1 MIIAY
6 LRVSTTEQTIAQQ
19 QKAISEYAAAHNL
32 VIDKI
37 YSDEG
42 ISAYSKT
49 FEAREGLLEIL
60 KLSEQGL
67 VSDLILFE
75 TSRISRRYGE
85 SVSLFDSLTTKGI
98 RIHSVVDGG
107 VINAQEIDQL
117 MLAFRSYM
125 NQQSSKLTSE
135 RIKAKLSHLRQQ
147 GLYTGG
153 SVTWGFTVVDRRVV
167 PDEELRPIIIQFF
180 NDYIAYGA
188 SYCLEKYNIGNPVTL
203 NKRIKNEAYIE
214 IVGEEL
220 WNHANKVRAS
230 RACRKSYSS
239 KTNRSKWLYE
249 GLLQHDC
256 GKKLYLSVHGDGSS
270 YYRCYRC
277 NSTGR
282 KMYKAKELEALLEE
296 ELLTVFSNLSYEK
309 LEEQYLLKTEKL
321 KLVLELEIKS
331 LETEIEAAEKQLNT
345 LKNRLTHFLCEDGSD
360 MVIKQ
365 ISELITNKIAEISSL
380 KTDRDEAVIRLSSAN
395 NKEQQ
400 QLNQINNLLD
410 AKDIYINAPIESKKA
425 VLHLIVDKVVVR
437 DYNALDIFLHI

>member
-6 LRVSTTEQTIAQQ
+6 LRVSTTDQTIAQQ
-19 QKAISEYAAAHNL
+19 RKAIEDYAAAHNL
-32 VIDKI
+32 TIDKVF
-37 YSDEG
+37 SDEG

-85 SVSLFDSLTTKGI
+85 SVSLFDKLTTKGI

-135 RIKAKLSHLRQQ
+135 RIKAKLAHLRQQ

-153 SVTWGFTVVDRRVV
+153 SVAWGFTVVDNRVV
-167 PDEELRPIIIQFF
+167 PDEELRPTIIQFF

-188 SYCLEKYNIGNPVTL
+188 SYCLEKYHIGNPVTL
-203 NKRIKNEAYIE
+203 NKRIKNEAYKE
-214 IVGEEL
+214 LVGEEL
-220 WNHANKVRAS
+220 YNHANKVRAS

-249 GLLQHDC
+249 GLLHHSC
-256 GKKLYLSVHGDGSS
+256 GKKLYLSIQTDGT

-277 NSTGR
+277 SSSSR

-321 KLVLELEIKS
+321 KLVLELEVKS
-331 LETEIEAAEKQLNT
+331 LETEIEAAEKQLTT
-345 LKNRLTHFLCEDGSD
+345 LKNKLTHFLCEEDSD
-360 MVIKQ
+360 MVVRQ
-365 ISELITNKIAEISSL
+365 ISELINNKIAEIATL
-380 KTDRDEAVIRLSSAN
+380 KSDRDEAVIRLSSAN

-410 AKDIYINAPIESKKA
+410 AKEIYMNASTEGKKA
-425 VLHLIVDKVVVR
+425 VLHLIVDNIIVK
-437 DYNALDIFLHI
+437 DYDDIDIYLHI

>member
-32 VIDKI
+32 TIDKV

-85 SVSLFDSLTTKGI
+85 SVSLFDNLTTKGI

-135 RIKAKLSHLRQQ
+135 RIKAKLSHLKQQ
-147 GLYTGG
+147 GYYTGG
-153 SVTWGFTVVDRRVV
+153 STLWGFTVVDRRVV
-167 PDEELRPIIIQFF
+167 PDEELRPTIIQFF

-188 SYCLEKYNIGNPVTL
+188 SYCLEKYKINNPVTL
-203 NKRIKNEAYIE
+203 NKRIKNEAYKE
-214 IVGEEL
+214 LVGEEL
-220 WNHANKVRAS
+220 YNHANKVRAG
-230 RACRKSYSS
+230 RACRKSYTS

-249 GLLQHDC
+249 GLLHHTC
-256 GKKLYLSVHGDGSS
+256 GKKLYLSTQTDGS

-282 KMYKAKELEALLEE
+282 KMYKAKELETLLEA
-296 ELLTVFSNLSYEK
+296 ELMTVFANLSYDK

-331 LETEIEAAEKQLNT
+331 LETEIEAAEKQLTT
-345 LKNRLTHFLCEDGSD
+345 LKNRLSHFLCEDGSD
-360 MVIKQ
+360 MVITQ

-380 KTDRDEAVIRLSSAN
+380 KTERDEAVIRLSSAN
-395 NKEQQ
+395 NKEQAQ
-400 QLNQINNLLD
+400 ISQINNLLD
-410 AKDIYINAPIESKKA
+410 AKDIYTNASVEGKKS
-425 VLHLIVDKVVVR
+425 VLHLIVKDIIVTEY
-437 DYNALDIFLHI
+437 DDIDIFLHI

>member
-6 LRVSTTEQTIAQQ
+6 LRVSTTDQTIAQQ
-19 QKAISEYAAAHNL
+19 KKAIEDYAAAHNL
-32 VIDKI
+32 VIDKVF
-37 YSDEG
+37 SDEG

-85 SVSLFDSLTTKGI
+85 SVSLFDNLTTKGI

-135 RIKAKLSHLRQQ
+135 RIKAKLAHLRQQ

-167 PDEELRPIIIQFF
+167 PDEELRPVIIQFF

-203 NKRIKNEAYIE
+203 NKRIKNEAYKE
-214 IVGEEL
+214 LVGEEL
-220 WNHANKVRAS
+220 YNHANKVRAG
-230 RACRKSYSS
+230 RACRKSYTT

-249 GLLQHDC
+249 GLLHHTC
-256 GKKLYLSVHGDGSS
+256 GKKLYLSTQTDGS

-282 KMYKAKELEALLEE
+282 KMYKAKELEALLEA
-296 ELLTVFSNLSYEK
+296 ELMAVFSNLSYEK

-345 LKNRLTHFLCEDGSD
+345 LKNRLTHFLCEEGSD
-360 MVIKQ
+360 VVIKQ
-365 ISELITNKIAEISSL
+365 ISELINNKIAEISSL

-410 AKDIYINAPIESKKA
+410 AKDIYINASVESKKA
-425 VLHLIVDKVVVR
+425 VLHLIVDKVIVR
-437 DYNALDIFLHI
+437 DYDALDIFLHI

>member
-6 LRVSTTEQTIAQQ
+6 LRVSTTDQTIAQQ
-19 QKAISEYAAAHNL
+19 QKAIEDYAAAHNL
-32 VIDKI
+32 IIDRVF
-37 YSDEG
+37 SDEG

-49 FEAREGLLEIL
+49 FDAREGLLEIL
-60 KLSEQGL
+60 ELSEQGL
-67 VSDLILFE
+67 VSDLLLFE
-75 TSRISRRYGE
+75 SSRLSRRYGE
-85 SVSLFDSLTTKGI
+85 SVSLFDKLTTKGI

-135 RIKAKLSHLRQQ
+135 RIKAKLAHLRQQ

-167 PDEELRPIIIQFF
+167 PDEELRPVIVQFF
-180 NDYIAYGA
+180 NDYIAFGA
-188 SYCLEKYNIGNPVTL
+188 SYCLEKYHIGNPVTL

-220 WNHANKVRAS
+220 FSHANKVRAG
-230 RACRKSYSS
+230 RACRKSYNS

-256 GKKLYLSVHGDGSS
+256 GKKLYLSVQTNCT
-270 YYRCYRC
+270 YYRCYKC
-277 NSTGR
+277 NSTSR
-282 KMYKAKELEALLEE
+282 KLYKAKELEALLEA
-296 ELLTVFSNLSYEK
+296 ELITVFSNLSYEK

-331 LETEIEAAEKQLNT
+331 LDTEIEAAEKQLNT
-345 LKNRLTHFLCEDGSD
+345 LKNRLSHFLCEEGTD

-365 ISELITNKIAEISSL
+365 ISELITNKIAEIALL
-380 KTDRDEAVIRLSSAN
+380 KSDRDEAVIRLSSAN
-395 NKEQQ
+395 NKEQKQ
-400 QLNQINNLLD
+400 MNQINNLLD
-410 AKDIYINAPIESKKA
+410 AKDIYMNASTEGKKA
-425 VLHLIVDKVVVR
+425 VLHLIVDNIIVR
-437 DYNALDIFLHI
+437 DYDDCDIYLHI

>member
-19 QKAISEYAAAHNL
+19 QKAINEYAAAHNL

-85 SVSLFDSLTTKGI
+85 SVSLFDNLTTKGI

-135 RIKAKLSHLRQQ
+135 RIKAKLSHLKEQ

-167 PDEELRPIIIQFF
+167 PDEELRDTVVQFF
-180 NDYIAYGA
+180 TDYISYGT
-188 SYCLEKYNIGNPVTL
+188 SYCLEKYHIGNAMTL
-203 NKRIKNEAYIE
+203 NKRIKNEAYKE
-214 IVGEEL
+214 LVGEEL
-220 WNHANKVRAS
+220 YNHANKVRME
-230 RACRKSYSS
+230 RACRKSYST

-249 GLLQHDC
+249 GLLHHCC
-256 GKKLYLSVHGDGSS
+256 GKKLYLSTQTDGT

-277 NSTGR
+277 NSTSR
-282 KMYKAKELEALLEE
+282 KLYKAKELEALLEE
-296 ELLTVFSNLSYEK
+296 ELMTVFANLSYDK

-331 LETEIEAAEKQLNT
+331 LDTEIEAAEKQLNT
-345 LKNRLTHFLCEDGSD
+345 LKNRLSCFLCEDGSD
-360 MVIKQ
+360 IVIRQ
-365 ISELITNKIAEISSL
+365 ISDLINNKIAEISSL
-380 KTDRDEAVIRLSSAN
+380 KTERDEAVIRLSSAN
-395 NKEQQ
+395 NKEQAQ
-400 QLNQINNLLD
+400 ISQINNLLD
-410 AKDIYINAPIESKKA
+410 AKDIYINASLQGKKS
-425 VLHLIVDKVVVR
+425 VLHLIVKDIIVT
-437 DYNALDIFLHI
+437 DYDDLDIYLHI

>member
-1 MIIAY
+1 MIIGY
-6 LRVSTTEQTIAQQ
+6 VRVSSETQSLEQ
-19 QKAISEYAAAHNL
+19 QKRAINEYADNHNL
-32 VIDKI
+32 IIDRFI
-37 YSDEG
+37 EDFG
-42 ISAYSKT
+42 ISAYKKT
-49 FEAREGLLEIL
+49 FEARDGILEVL
-60 KLSEQGL
+60 ELAEQGM
-67 VSDLILFE
+67 VTDLILFE

-85 SVSLFDSLTTKGI
+85 SVSLFDKLTTKGI
-98 RIHSVVDGG
+98 RIHSIVDGG
-107 VINAQEIDQL
+107 IINKHEIDEL
-117 MLAFRSYM
+117 LIAFRSWS

-135 RIKAKLSHLRQQ
+135 RIKAKLAHLRQQ

-153 SVTWGFTVVDRRVV
+153 SVTWGFKVVDKRVV
-167 PDEELRPIIIQFF
+167 PDEELRDTIIQFF

-188 SYCLEKYNIGNPVTL
+188 SYVMNKYKINNPVTL
-203 NKRIKNEAYIE
+203 NKRIKNEAYKE
-214 IVGEEL
+214 IVTEEL
-220 WNHANKVRAS
+220 FAHANKVRAS
-230 RACRKSYSS
+230 RACRKSYTS

-249 GLLQHDC
+249 GLLHHTC
-256 GKKLYLSVHGDGSS
+256 GKKLYLSTQTDGS

-282 KMYKAKELEALLEE
+282 KMYKAKELETLLEA
-296 ELLTVFSNLSYEK
+296 ELMTVFSNLSYEK

-395 NKEQQ
+395 NKEQA

-410 AKDIYINAPIESKKA
+410 AKDIYTNASVEGKKS
-425 VLHLIVDKVVVR
+425 VLHLIVKDIIVTEY
-437 DYNALDIFLHI
+437 DDIDIFLHI

>member
-19 QKAISEYAAAHNL
+19 KKAIEDYAAAHNL
-32 VIDKI
+32 VIDKVF
-37 YSDEG
+37 SDEG

-85 SVSLFDSLTTKGI
+85 SVSLFDNLTTKGI

-135 RIKAKLSHLRQQ
+135 RIKAKLSHLKQQ
-147 GLYTGG
+147 GYYTGG
-153 SVTWGFTVVDRRVV
+153 SVTWGFTVVDRKVV
-167 PDEELRPIIIQFF
+167 PDEELRPVIIQFF

-203 NKRIKNEAYIE
+203 NKRIKNEAYKE
-214 IVGEEL
+214 LVGEEL
-220 WNHANKVRAS
+220 YNHANKVRAG
-230 RACRKSYSS
+230 RACRKSYTT

-249 GLLQHDC
+249 GLLHHTC
-256 GKKLYLSVHGDGSS
+256 GKKLYLSTQTDGS

-282 KMYKAKELEALLEE
+282 KMYKAKELEALLEA
-296 ELLTVFSNLSYEK
+296 ELMAVFANLSYEK

-400 QLNQINNLLD
+400 QMNQINNLLD
-410 AKDIYINAPIESKKA
+410 AKDIYINASVESKKA
-425 VLHLIVDKVVVR
+425 VLHLIVDKVIVR
-437 DYNALDIFLHI
+437 DYDALDIFLHI

>member
-6 LRVSTTEQTIAQQ
+6 LRVSTTDQTIAQQ
-19 QKAISEYAAAHNL
+19 RKAIEDYAAAHNL
-32 VIDKI
+32 IIDKV

-85 SVSLFDSLTTKGI
+85 SVSLFDNLTTKGI

-167 PDEELRPIIIQFF
+167 PDEELRPTIIQFF

-188 SYCLEKYNIGNPVTL
+188 SYCLEKYNIGNAVTL
-203 NKRIKNEAYIE
+203 NKRIKNEAYKE

-220 WNHANKVRAS
+220 FAHANKVRAG
-230 RACRKSYSS
+230 RACRKSYTT

-249 GLLQHDC
+249 GLLHHTC
-256 GKKLYLSVHGDGSS
+256 GKKLYLSTQTDGS

-282 KMYKAKELEALLEE
+282 KMYKAKELEALLEA
-296 ELLTVFSNLSYEK
+296 ELMTVFANLSYEK

-331 LETEIEAAEKQLNT
+331 LETEIEAAEKQLTT
-345 LKNRLTHFLCEDGSD
+345 LKNRLSHFLCEDGSD
-360 MVIKQ
+360 MVITQ

-395 NKEQQ
+395 NKEQAQ
-400 QLNQINNLLD
+400 INQINNLLD
-410 AKDIYINAPIESKKA
+410 AKDIYTNASVEGKKS
-425 VLHLIVDKVVVR
+425 VLHLIVKDIIVTEY
-437 DYNALDIFLHI
+437 DDIDIFLHI

>member
-1 MIIAY
+1 M
-6 LRVSTTEQTIAQQ
+6 RVSSETQTLDQ
-19 QKAISEYAAAHNL
+19 QKKAINEYASAHNL
-32 VIDKI
+32 TIDRFI
-37 YSDEG
+37 EDFG
-42 ISAYSKT
+42 ISAYSKS
-49 FEAREGLLEIL
+49 FEAREGLLEIINL
-60 KLSEQGL
+60 AEQGL
-67 VSDLILFE
+67 VTDLLLFE
-75 TSRISRRYGE
+75 SSRLSRRYGE
-85 SVSLFDSLTTKGI
+85 SVSLIERLTMKGVKIHSIVDNGIINQNDLDSLM
-98 RIHSVVDGG
+98 
-107 VINAQEIDQL
+107 N
-117 MLAFRSYM
+117 AFRSYM
-125 NQQSSKLTSE
+125 NQNASKLTSE
-135 RIKAKLSHLRQQ
+135 RIKSKLAHLRQQ

-153 SVTWGFTVVDRRVV
+153 SVTWGFKVVDRRVV
-167 PDEELRPIIIQFF
+167 PDEELRDTVIQFF

-188 SYCLEKYNIGNPVTL
+188 SYVMDKYKINNPVTL
-203 NKRIKNEAYIE
+203 NKRIKNEAYKE
-214 IVGEEL
+214 IVPEEL

-277 NSTGR
+277 NSTSR

-331 LETEIEAAEKQLNT
+331 LETEIEAANKQLNT
-345 LKNRLTHFLCEDGSD
+345 LKNRLTHFLCEEGSD

-437 DYNALDIFLHI
+437 DYDALDIFLHI

>member
-19 QKAISEYAAAHNL
+19 RKAIEDYAAAHNL
-32 VIDKI
+32 VIDKVF
-37 YSDEG
+37 SDEG

-85 SVSLFDSLTTKGI
+85 SVSLFDNLTTKGI

-135 RIKAKLSHLRQQ
+135 RIKAKLSHLKQQ
-147 GLYTGG
+147 GYYTGG

-167 PDEELRPIIIQFF
+167 PDEELRPVIIQFF

-203 NKRIKNEAYIE
+203 NKRIKNEAYKE
-214 IVGEEL
+214 LVGEEL
-220 WNHANKVRAS
+220 YNHANKVRAS
-230 RACRKSYSS
+230 RACRKSYST

-249 GLLQHDC
+249 GLLHHTC
-256 GKKLYLSVHGDGSS
+256 GKKLYLSTQTDGS

-282 KMYKAKELEALLEE
+282 KMYKAKELETLLEA
-296 ELLTVFSNLSYEK
+296 ELMTVFADLSYEK

-331 LETEIEAAEKQLNT
+331 LETEIEAAEKQLTT

-400 QLNQINNLLD
+400 QMNQINNLLD
-410 AKDIYINAPIESKKA
+410 AKDIYINASVESKKA
-425 VLHLIVDKVVVR
+425 VLHLIVDKVIVR
-437 DYNALDIFLHI
+437 DYDALDIFLHI

>member
-19 QKAISEYAAAHNL
+19 RKAIEDYAAAHNL
-32 VIDKI
+32 VIDKVF
-37 YSDEG
+37 SDEG

-85 SVSLFDSLTTKGI
+85 SVSLFDNLTTKGI

-135 RIKAKLSHLRQQ
+135 RIKAKLAHLRQQ

-153 SVTWGFTVVDRRVV
+153 SVTWGFTVVDRKVV
-167 PDEELRPIIIQFF
+167 PDEELRPVIIQFF

-203 NKRIKNEAYIE
+203 NKRIKNEAYKE
-214 IVGEEL
+214 IVDEDL
-220 WNHANKVRAS
+220 WQHANKVRAS
-230 RACRKSYSS
+230 RACRKSYTT

-249 GLLQHDC
+249 GLLHHTC
-256 GKKLYLSVHGDGSS
+256 GKKLYLSTQTDGS

-282 KMYKAKELEALLEE
+282 KMYKAKELEALLEA
-296 ELLTVFSNLSYEK
+296 ELMAVFANLSYDK

-331 LETEIEAAEKQLNT
+331 LETEIEAAEKQLTT
-345 LKNRLTHFLCEDGSD
+345 LKNKLTHFLCEDGSD

-410 AKDIYINAPIESKKA
+410 AKDIYINASVESKKA
-425 VLHLIVDKVVVR
+425 VLHLIVDKVIVR
-437 DYNALDIFLHI
+437 DYDALDIFLHI

>member
-19 QKAISEYAAAHNL
+19 KKAIEDYAAAHNL
-32 VIDKI
+32 VIDKVF
-37 YSDEG
+37 SDEG

-85 SVSLFDSLTTKGI
+85 SVSLFDNLTTKGI

-135 RIKAKLSHLRQQ
+135 RIKAKLSHLKQQ
-147 GLYTGG
+147 GYYTGG

-167 PDEELRPIIIQFF
+167 PDEELRPVIIQFF

-203 NKRIKNEAYIE
+203 NKRIKNEAYKE
-214 IVGEEL
+214 LVGEEL
-220 WNHANKVRAS
+220 YNHANKVRAS
-230 RACRKSYSS
+230 RACRKSYST

-249 GLLQHDC
+249 GLLHHTC
-256 GKKLYLSVHGDGSS
+256 GKKLYLSTQTDGS

-282 KMYKAKELEALLEE
+282 KMYKAKELEALLEA
-296 ELLTVFSNLSYEK
+296 ELMTVFANLSYEK

-331 LETEIEAAEKQLNT
+331 LETEIEAAEKQLTT
-345 LKNRLTHFLCEDGSD
+345 LKNRLTHFLCEEGSD

-400 QLNQINNLLD
+400 QMNQINNLLD
-410 AKDIYINAPIESKKA
+410 AKDIYINASVESKKA
-425 VLHLIVDKVVVR
+425 VLHLIVDKVIVR
-437 DYNALDIFLHI
+437 DYDALDIFLHI

>member
-6 LRVSTTEQTIAQQ
+6 LRVSTTDQTIAQQ
-19 QKAISEYAAAHNL
+19 RKAIEDYAAAHNL
-32 VIDKI
+32 TIDKVF
-37 YSDEG
+37 SDEG

-60 KLSEQGL
+60 ELSEQGL

-85 SVSLFDSLTTKGI
+85 SVSLFDNLTTKGI

-167 PDEELRPIIIQFF
+167 PDEELRPVIVQFF

-188 SYCLEKYNIGNPVTL
+188 AYCLEKYKINNPVTL
-203 NKRIKNEAYIE
+203 NKRIKNEAYRE
-214 IVGEEL
+214 IVGNEL
-220 WNHANKVRAS
+220 FSHANKVRAG
-230 RACRKSYSS
+230 RACRKSYTT

-249 GLLQHDC
+249 GLLHHTC
-256 GKKLYLSVHGDGSS
+256 GKKLYLSTQTDGS

-282 KMYKAKELEALLEE
+282 KMYKAKELETLLEA
-296 ELLTVFSNLSYEK
+296 ELMTVFANLSYEK

-331 LETEIEAAEKQLNT
+331 LETEIEAAEKQLTT
-345 LKNRLTHFLCEDGSD
+345 LKNRLTHFLCEEGSD
-360 MVIKQ
+360 IVIKQ

-380 KTDRDEAVIRLSSAN
+380 KTERDEAVIRLSSAN
-395 NKEQQ
+395 NKEQAQ
-400 QLNQINNLLD
+400 ISQINNLLD
-410 AKDIYINAPIESKKA
+410 AKDIYTNASVEGKKS
-425 VLHLIVDKVVVR
+425 VLHLIVKDIIVT
-437 DYNALDIFLHI
+437 DYDDIDIFLHI

>member
-19 QKAISEYAAAHNL
+19 RKAIEDYATAHNL
-32 VIDKI
+32 VIDKVF
-37 YSDEG
+37 SDEG

-85 SVSLFDSLTTKGI
+85 SVSLFDKLTTKGI

-135 RIKAKLSHLRQQ
+135 RIKAKLAHLRQQ

-153 SVTWGFTVVDRRVV
+153 SVTWGFTVVDRKVV
-167 PDEELRPIIIQFF
+167 PDEELRPVIIQFF
-180 NDYIAYGA
+180 NDYIAFGA

-203 NKRIKNEAYIE
+203 NKRIKNEVYIE

-277 NSTGR
+277 NSTSR
-282 KMYKAKELEALLEE
+282 KMYKAKELEALLEA
-296 ELLTVFSNLSYEK
+296 ELMAVFANLSYEK

-380 KTDRDEAVIRLSSAN
+380 KSDRDEAVIRLSSAN

-400 QLNQINNLLD
+400 QMNQINNLLD
-410 AKDIYINAPIESKKA
+410 AKDIYINASVESKKA
-425 VLHLIVDKVVVR
+425 VLHLIVDKVIVR
-437 DYNALDIFLHI
+437 DYDALDIFLHI

>member
-32 VIDKI
+32 VIDKV

-85 SVSLFDSLTTKGI
+85 SVSLFDNLTTKGI

-167 PDEELRPIIIQFF
+167 PDEELRPIIVQFF

-188 SYCLEKYNIGNPVTL
+188 AYCLEKYKINNPVTL
-203 NKRIKNEAYIE
+203 NKRIKNEAYKE
-214 IVGEEL
+214 LVGEEL
-220 WNHANKVRAS
+220 YNHANKVRAG
-230 RACRKSYSS
+230 RACRKSYTT

-249 GLLQHDC
+249 GLLHHTC
-256 GKKLYLSVHGDGSS
+256 GKKLYLSTQTDGS

-282 KMYKAKELEALLEE
+282 KMYKAKELETLLEA
-296 ELLTVFSNLSYEK
+296 ELMTVFANLSYEK

-331 LETEIEAAEKQLNT
+331 LETEIEAAEKQLTT
-345 LKNRLTHFLCEDGSD
+345 LKNRLTHFLCEEGSD
-360 MVIKQ
+360 IVIRQ
-365 ISELITNKIAEISSL
+365 ISDLINNKIAEISSL
-380 KTDRDEAVIRLSSAN
+380 KTERDEAVIRLSSAN
-395 NKEQQ
+395 NKEQA

-410 AKDIYINAPIESKKA
+410 AKDIYTNASVEGKKS
-425 VLHLIVDKVVVR
+425 VLHLIVKDIIVTEY
-437 DYNALDIFLHI
+437 DDIDIFLHI

>member
-32 VIDKI
+32 TIDRV

-49 FEAREGLLEIL
+49 FDAREGLLEIL

-85 SVSLFDSLTTKGI
+85 SVSLFDNLTTKGI

-135 RIKAKLSHLRQQ
+135 RIKAKLSHLKEQ

-153 SVTWGFTVVDRRVV
+153 SVPWGFTVVDRRVV
-167 PDEELRPIIIQFF
+167 PDEELRDTVVQFF

-188 SYCLEKYNIGNPVTL
+188 SYCLEKYHIGNPVTL
-203 NKRIKNEAYIE
+203 NKRIKNEAYKE
-214 IVGEEL
+214 LVGEEL
-220 WNHANKVRAS
+220 YNHANKVRAG
-230 RACRKSYSS
+230 RACRKSYTT

-249 GLLQHDC
+249 GLLHHTC
-256 GKKLYLSVHGDGSS
+256 GKKLYLSTQTDGS

-282 KMYKAKELEALLEE
+282 KMYKAKELETLLEA
-296 ELLTVFSNLSYEK
+296 ELMTVFANLSYDK

-331 LETEIEAAEKQLNT
+331 LETEIEAAEKQLAT
-345 LKNRLTHFLCEDGSD
+345 LKNRLSHFLCEEGSD

-395 NKEQQ
+395 NKEQAQ
-400 QLNQINNLLD
+400 ISQINNLLD
-410 AKDIYINAPIESKKA
+410 AKEIYTNASTEGKKS
-425 VLHLIVDKVVVR
+425 VLHLIVKDIIVT
-437 DYNALDIFLHI
+437 DYDDLDIYLHI

>member
-6 LRVSTTEQTIAQQ
+6 LRVSTTDQTIAQQ
-19 QKAISEYAAAHNL
+19 RKAIEDYAAAHNL
-32 VIDKI
+32 TIDKV

-85 SVSLFDSLTTKGI
+85 SVSLFDNLTTKGI

-147 GLYTGG
+147 GYYTGG

-167 PDEELRPIIIQFF
+167 PDEELRPTIVQFF

-188 SYCLEKYNIGNPVTL
+188 AYCLEKYKINNPVTL
-203 NKRIKNEAYIE
+203 NKRIKNEAYKE
-214 IVGEEL
+214 LVGEEL
-220 WNHANKVRAS
+220 YNHANKVRTS
-230 RACRKSYSS
+230 RACRKSYTT

-249 GLLQHDC
+249 GLLHHTC
-256 GKKLYLSVHGDGSS
+256 GKKLYLSTQTDGS

-282 KMYKAKELEALLEE
+282 KMYKAKELETLLEA
-296 ELLTVFSNLSYEK
+296 ELMTVFSNLSYDK

-331 LETEIEAAEKQLNT
+331 LETEIEAAEKQLTT
-345 LKNRLTHFLCEDGSD
+345 LKNRLTHFLCEEGSD

-380 KTDRDEAVIRLSSAN
+380 KTERDEAVIRLSSAN
-395 NKEQQ
+395 NKEQAQ
-400 QLNQINNLLD
+400 ISQINNLLD
-410 AKDIYINAPIESKKA
+410 AKDIYTNASVEGKKS
-425 VLHLIVDKVVVR
+425 VLHLIVKDIIVTEY
-437 DYNALDIFLHI
+437 DDIDIFLHI

>member
-6 LRVSTTEQTIAQQ
+6 LRVSTTDQTIAQQ
-19 QKAISEYAAAHNL
+19 RKAIEDYAAAHNL
-32 VIDKI
+32 TIDKVF
-37 YSDEG
+37 SDEG

-85 SVSLFDSLTTKGI
+85 SVSLFDKLTTKGI

-135 RIKAKLSHLRQQ
+135 RIKAKLAHLRQQ

-153 SVTWGFTVVDRRVV
+153 SVAWGFTVVDNRVV
-167 PDEELRPIIIQFF
+167 PDEELRPTIIQFF

-188 SYCLEKYNIGNPVTL
+188 SYCLEKYHIGNPVTL
-203 NKRIKNEAYIE
+203 NKRIKNEAYKE
-214 IVGEEL
+214 LVGEEL
-220 WNHANKVRAS
+220 YNHANKVRAS

-249 GLLQHDC
+249 GLLHHSC
-256 GKKLYLSVHGDGSS
+256 GKKLYLSIQTDGT

-277 NSTGR
+277 SSSSR
-282 KMYKAKELEALLEE
+282 KMYKAKELEALLEK

-321 KLVLELEIKS
+321 KLVLELEVKS
-331 LETEIEAAEKQLNT
+331 LETEIEAAEKQLTT
-345 LKNRLTHFLCEDGSD
+345 LKNKLTHFLCEEDSD
-360 MVIKQ
+360 MVVRQ
-365 ISELITNKIAEISSL
+365 ISELINNKIAEIATL
-380 KTDRDEAVIRLSSAN
+380 KSDRDEAVIRLSSAN

-410 AKDIYINAPIESKKA
+410 AKEIYMNASTEGKKA
-425 VLHLIVDKVVVR
+425 VLHLIVDNIIVK
-437 DYNALDIFLHI
+437 DYDDIDIYLHI

>member
-6 LRVSTTEQTIAQQ
+6 LRVSTTDQTIAQQ
-19 QKAISEYAAAHNL
+19 RKAIEDYAAAHNL
-32 VIDKI
+32 VIDKVF
-37 YSDEG
+37 SDEG

-49 FEAREGLLEIL
+49 FDAREGLLEIL

-85 SVSLFDSLTTKGI
+85 SVSLFDKLTTKGI
-98 RIHSVVDGG
+98 HIHSVVDGG

-135 RIKAKLSHLRQQ
+135 RIKAKLAHLKQQ

-167 PDEELRPIIIQFF
+167 PDEELRPTIIQFF
-180 NDYIAYGA
+180 NDYIAFGA
-188 SYCLEKYNIGNPVTL
+188 SYCLEKYHIGNPVTL
-203 NKRIKNEAYIE
+203 NKRIKNEAYKE
-214 IVGEEL
+214 LVGEEL
-220 WNHANKVRAS
+220 WKHANKVRAS

-249 GLLQHDC
+249 GLLYHDC

-277 NSTGR
+277 NSTSR
-282 KMYKAKELEALLEE
+282 KMYKAKELEALLEA
-296 ELLTVFSNLSYEK
+296 ELMTVFSNLSYEK

-331 LETEIEAAEKQLNT
+331 LETEIEAAEKQLTT
-345 LKNRLTHFLCEDGSD
+345 LKNKLTHFLCEEDSD
-360 MVIKQ
+360 IVVKQ

-395 NKEQQ
+395 NKEQK

-410 AKDIYINAPIESKKA
+410 AKDIYINASVESKKA
-425 VLHLIVDKVVVR
+425 VLHLIVDKVIVR
-437 DYNALDIFLHI
+437 DYDALDIFLHI